1 MASKEI
7 HVVATF
13 KAKADKIDEVAK
25 ILEQSA
31 ASIHE
36 KEPNTLRFYVV
47 RPKKGNELIVVEKYV
62 LQPAGGKILWNREM
76 KSDQDTAGRY
86 KDAAALKA
94 HGGTEYFKAMV
105 AKVTPLLAAPTDL
118 KLCSF
123 VGGFEGRPSK
133 L

>member
-47 RPKKGNELIVVEKYV
+47 RPKKGNELIVVEKY
-62 LQPAGGKILWNREM
+62 
-76 KSDQDTAGRY
+76 